1 MACTCHPETGGL
13 RGMKTGRLGGDR
25 QRLKDIERQRYTEK
39 QRQTD
44 RWTHKLKDTESQ
56 RYTERQMDTQ
66 RQTVR

>member
-1 MACTCHPETGGL
+1 MYLSPRDRRTQRHEDRQAGG
-13 RGMKTGRLGGDR
+13 R